1 MIYSVRHEDFDKNS
15 CFIVDKNFEYGI
27 LFSSDKAKS
36 MLDMVNAAPS
46 ARTIDYQKDDN
57 VFLFEELQINA
68 STFSDLAFRR
78 DDIDYIEYTRIV
90 KRVQSEMVKYGLPV
104 LEIYG
109 ISINNYLYGRD
120 MGFKIEYEF
129 VTIFT
134 NFSLIRVNSYGRL
147 ATGFSAITQN
157 YIYDTDRKTGEFKSN
172 VFVLNDYIPNNVI
185 KLFGDVSRDNIRLL
199 PNLSVAIRN
208 LWSNIDSDRLLIID
222 LANNQV
228 AASIL
233 FTNAI
238 ESANVIRSEGAK
250 IFKAISTNPKLN
262 NGYANIATA
271 KVLSADAIERLQ
283 DLVIINT
290 SNDCAVISEAEFIEN
305 KHRFLSIPWPSES
318 DQYKLAQSASTS
330 VALTGNL
337 NILKEKDLDN
347 LIESVLSL
355 TPSYDNN
362 RSCHFITS
370 EKGQIIGYMEGSSKL
385 VYSSQNDICRT
396 SINDLVFEDFFNSKD
411 EFKNIAVEFQDIHG
425 TIKALEEE
433 RERYISL
440 SSLIDYDDVI
450 ANIRRIDQYVSN
462 CFNSLASLIA
472 SQELISARA
481 ATYIKAVEMILKM
494 PLKTAYGAIS
504 FGSLSEFIN
513 IKTLNTGEAIVTINH
528 DLSHLIPY
536 RTSIYTRQCFKDWC
550 ILNADPG
557 LAYENDVLI
566 GSAYA
571 SSINDLQ
578 GRYLTVQTKEYIKTN
593 RQTRGSGKSEQ
604 VVVPFTKLEPRVV
617 MKFDNLLTE
626 CASFITTLLNN
637 DIMKANSQISLCV
650 ESCVNAVKRYA
661 EMRKP
666 FLDSLLLDQEYK
678 ERIFFCDHSIAL
690 ARLRIPDEFSVNYN
704 DMCYVEESRLNS
716 DIMEQNEVTLVNS
729 YLNLIDKED
738 IHIDAAPLFQRCDEY
753 REKIDHAIL
762 DCMEFF
768 DKREFDISIP
778 SDKDKLEELVEYLSN
793 NNLDYLMAEMYVNT
807 YNIDDE
813 VYNIFKPG
821 AEHGIN
827 GAMKEKVIITK
838 LIEREDMND
847 DLDNNSDNS
856 KSIKSDD
863 ECTFFETVYG
873 DRYSFLEITSK
884 DEKEITGVINR
895 LNEAY
900 EDRLRYAR
908 QLRDEFIRTI
918 SSQHKFMS
926 LSNDVTIDQNDDKI
940 FLTDTNT
947 GSYIVFDVCREEIET
962 EIEDNGV
969 VHKNILGEKFRISFN
984 RYESRLNLKMIK
996 PQIYIGNL
1004 CYDLTTFLR
1013 QYEIYQSLPC
1023 SKGIINKLKYSLF
1036 MSTDI
1041 PDDMLITKIRNTVGI
1056 NESLSLGKFL
1066 QQSTSSIN
1074 YKLNSIVLCI
1084 LVDPVK
1090 TVAWILAS
1098 QSDSLGIF
1106 LTENELSLST
1116 ASSLIGDLSR
1126 VSK

>member
-1 MIYSVRHEDFDKNS
+1 MIYSVRHKDFDKNS
-15 CFIVDKNFEYGI
+15 CFVVDKNFEYGI
-27 LFSSDKAKS
+27 LFSSDMAKS

-68 STFSDLAFRR
+68 SAFSDLAFRK

-90 KRVQSEMVKYGLPV
+90 KRAQSEMVKYGLPV

-109 ISINNYLYGRD
+109 ISINDYLYGRD

-157 YIYDTDRKTGEFKSN
+157 YIYDTDRKTGKFRSN
-172 VFVLNDYIPNNVI
+172 VFVLDDYIPNNVI
-185 KLFGDVSRDNIRLL
+185 KLFGDISRDNIRLL

-233 FTNAI
+233 FTDAI
-238 ESANVIRSEGAK
+238 ESANMIRSEGAK
-250 IFKAISTNPKLN
+250 IFKAISTNPKLTS
-262 NGYANIATA
+262 GYANIATA

-337 NILKEKDLDN
+337 NVLKEKDLDN
-347 LIESVLSL
+347 LIENVLSL

-396 SINDLVFEDFFNSKD
+396 SINDLIFEDFFNSKD

-433 RERYISL
+433 REKYISL
-440 SSLIDYDDVI
+440 SSLINYDDVI

-472 SQELISARA
+472 SQELINARA

-536 RTSIYTRQCFKDWC
+536 RTSIYTRQCFTDWC

-557 LAYENDVLI
+557 LAYENDVLV

-571 SSINDLQ
+571 SSISDLQ

-593 RQTRGSGKSEQ
+593 KQTRGKGKSEQ

-617 MKFDNLLTE
+617 MKFDNLLAE
-626 CASFITTLLNN
+626 CTSFITTLLNN
-637 DIMKANSQISLCV
+637 DIMKANAQISLCV

-768 DKREFDISIP
+768 DKRQFNISIP
-778 SDKDKLEELVEYLSN
+778 SDKDKLEELVEYFSN
-793 NNLDYLMAEMYVNT
+793 NNLDYLIAEMYVNT
-807 YNIDDE
+807 YSIDDE
-813 VYNIFKPG
+813 VYNIFKPE

-838 LIEREDMND
+838 LIEREDMNN
-847 DLDNNSDNS
+847 DLDNNPDNS
-856 KSIKSDD
+856 KSVKNDD

-873 DRYSFLEITSK
+873 DRYSFLEITSE

-947 GSYIVFDVCREEIET
+947 GNYIVFDVYREEIDT

-1023 SKGIINKLKYSLF
+1023 SKSIINKLKYSLF

-1098 QSDSLGIF
+1098 QSDNLGIF